1 MRSSTQVNGESGG
14 PRTEALSEA
23 AGHERIEQWSLPQ
36 EVGRY
41 RVLERIGEGGMGV
54 VLRAHDPKLD
64 REVAVKLLHARSG
77 PDPTDSVTRLIREAQ
92 ALARLSHPN
101 VIDIFDVGMAEGRVF
116 IAMEYVP
123 GDTLHAWLRRGPSV
137 EAIVEAFVQ
146 AGQGLV
152 AAHEAGLV
160 HRDFKPANVL
170 RGPDGRVRVVDFGL
184 AAPPR
189 GDEGE
194 ATIASEDGHALDIRM
209 TATGAAVGT
218 PIYMSPEAFSGGTID
233 ARSDQWSFCVSLY
246 EALFGVL
253 PFEGS
258 DARELAQAIARGD
271 PRPPMGT
278 SVPSHLRDLVL
289 RGLTA
294 DPEARWPS
302 MAVLL
307 ARLRP
312 RRRRPWGWM
321 AAGLVLT
328 AGSIGGAMA
337 LLPDA
342 ATAGCERSAD
352 AVAEVWDASSRQRL
366 HEAFSRSGAS
376 YAEPTWQRVEPS
388 LDDYAQR
395 LAEAR
400 RGACEASLRGGVSP
414 EQIDRRNACSSRR
427 LSELRGLVAEFSQAD
442 PDIVRNA
449 VQAIG
454 DLPSV
459 ADCEGDALLAA
470 MPLPPASIRE
480 EVERAHDDL
489 ARARTLKRAG
499 HYDRARTLAEQIVQ
513 EAKRLEH
520 PPLVAEAHHVL
531 GGVLTA
537 DGEYEGAETQLLEAR
552 ELAQAAGHDVLAAR
566 TSAALIF
573 LVGSHLRRPE
583 DAEQWVRHARA
594 DIERLADPQ
603 EARTSLEGTLGALRQ
618 SGGDYEAA
626 REHFERALAVRE
638 ARQGARHPDALMWRN
653 NIALIHHHLGD
664 NARARELLLE
674 ILADRIEVYGA
685 GHPEVS
691 GTYGNLGVVEQT
703 LGELEAA
710 AEHTQ
715 QALDGLEASVGTEH
729 PHYPRLLTNLANT
742 QYLMGNFDEAL
753 AMHQRSKELL
763 ERTQGPD
770 AFLVGRSLMN
780 MGAIHHRTQHHD
792 EARAAYGRARDILE
806 EHLRPDHPELAT
818 LMGNLA
824 HVDRDTG
831 RWSEAIAGFDRSL
844 ALLEKAFGA
853 NHPELAY
860 PLAGRGQTHL
870 DAGRPALAIADL
882 RRAVVLLEGA
892 ELDPENV
899 ARMRLYLAAA
909 LWETGERA
917 KGRSMMEGVRAEVA
931 RMEGAGVMLAE
942 EVDQWFVDHPEDADS
957 GAG

>member
-1 MRSSTQVNGESGG
+1 VRSSTEVNGESGG
-14 PRTEALSEA
+14 PRTEALTDGTMHA
-23 AGHERIEQWSLPQ
+23 RIAQWQLPEQ
-36 EVGRY
+36 VGRY

-54 VLRAHDPKLD
+54 VLRALDPTLD

-77 PDPTDSVTRLIREAQ
+77 PDPTDGVTRLIREAQ

-101 VIDIFDVGMAEGRVF
+101 VIDVFDVGMAEGRVF

-123 GDTLHAWLRRGPSV
+123 GDTLHVWLRAGPSV
-137 EAIVEAFVQ
+137 DEIVDAFVQ

-170 RGPDGRVRVVDFGL
+170 RGSDGRVRVVDFGL
-184 AAPPR
+184 AAPAR

-194 ATIASEDGHALDIRM
+194 ATLASEDGHALDIRM

-246 EALFGVL
+246 EALFGEL
-253 PFEGS
+253 PFEGA
-258 DARELAQAIARGD
+258 DPRELAEAIARGD
-271 PRPPMGT
+271 PRPPIGPT
-278 SVPSHLRDLVL
+278 VPGRLRDLVL

-294 DPEARWPS
+294 DPQARWPS
-302 MAVLL
+302 MAALL
-307 ARLRP
+307 AELRP
-312 RRRRPWGWM
+312 RRHRPWRWV
-321 AAGLVLT
+321 AAGLVVT
-328 AGSIGGAMA
+328 AGGVAGALA

-342 ATAGCERSAD
+342 AIAGCERSAD
-352 AVAEVWDASSRQRL
+352 AVTEVWNASSRQQL

-388 LDDYAQR
+388 LEAYASG

-400 RGACEASLRGGVSP
+400 HDACEASLHADASP
-414 EQIDRRNACSSRR
+414 LRTDRRGACLSRR
-427 LSELRGLVAEFSQAD
+427 LSELRGLVAEFSRAD
-442 PDIVRNA
+442 LDVVRNA
-449 VQAIG
+449 VQAVG
-454 DLPSV
+454 DLDSV
-459 ADCEGDALLAA
+459 DDCEGDALLAA
-470 MPLPPASIRE
+470 MPPPPASIRE
-480 EVERAHDDL
+480 DVVQAHDDL
-489 ARARTLKRAG
+489 ARVRTLTRAG

-513 EAKRLEH
+513 EATGLEH
-520 PPLVAEAHHVL
+520 APLVAEAKLVL
-531 GGVLTA
+531 AAVLQA
-537 DGEYEGAETQLLEAR
+537 DGEYEDAETRLLEAR
-552 ELAQAAGHDVLAAR
+552 EEAQAAGHDVLVAR
-566 TSAALIF
+566 TSADLIF

-594 DIERLADPQ
+594 DIERLAEP
-603 EARTSLEGTLGALRQ
+603 EAARTSLEGTLGALRQ
-618 SGGDYEAA
+618 SGGDFAAA
-626 REHFERALAVRE
+626 REHFERALAARQ

-703 LGELEAA
+703 LGDLDAA

-715 QALDGLEASVGTEH
+715 QALDGLEASVGKDH

-763 ERTQGPD
+763 EQSLGPD

-780 MGAIHHRTQHHD
+780 MGAIHHRIKHHD
-792 EARAAYGRARDILE
+792 EAREAYVRARDIFE
-806 EHLRPDHPELAT
+806 AHLRPDHPDLAT
-818 LMGNLA
+818 LIGNLA

-831 RWSEAIAGFDRSL
+831 RLDEALAGFDRSL

-853 NHPELAY
+853 DHPELAY

-892 ELDPENV
+892 QLDPENV
-899 ARMRLYLAAA
+899 ARMRLYLAAG
-909 LWETGERA
+909 LWETGEHA
-917 KGRSMMEGVRAEVA
+917 QGRQMMERVRAEAA
-931 RMEGAGVMLAE
+931 RMEGAGATLAE
-942 EVDQWFVDHPEDADS
+942 EVEQWFVEHRESADS
-957 GAG
+957 EAG